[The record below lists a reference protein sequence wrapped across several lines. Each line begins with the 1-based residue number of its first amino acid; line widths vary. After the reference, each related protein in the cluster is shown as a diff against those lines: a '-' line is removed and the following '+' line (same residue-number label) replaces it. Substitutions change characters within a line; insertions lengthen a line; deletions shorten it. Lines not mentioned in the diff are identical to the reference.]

1 MRIAPLIHIISTLSE
16 GVFSLQD
23 RNNKQTTTDGSLKK
37 GLRARHMTMIA
48 LGGSI
53 GTGLFLASGT
63 AISTAG
69 PGGALIA
76 YAAVG
81 IMVYFLMTSLGELAT
96 FMPDSGSFNT
106 YAARFVDP
114 ALGFAMGWNF
124 WYNWA
129 VTIAAELAAAT
140 VLIKYWFP
148 DSSSM
153 LWSLLFLVLI
163 FALNVLSVKGYGE
176 SEYWF
181 AIIKV
186 ATVII
191 FLTVG
196 VLMIFGIMGGEAVG
210 FSNFTVGDAPI
221 HGGFFAVLGVFMAAG
236 FSFQGTELIGVAAG
250 ESENPRE
257 NVPRA
262 IRQVFWRILIFYI
275 LAITVI
281 SLIIPYTHPDLLKG
295 DLNNIGVSPFTLV
308 FEKAGL
314 AIAAS
319 VMNAVILTSVL
330 SAGNSGMYASS
341 RVLYA
346 LARDGK
352 APRFLGRLNKKG
364 IPMNALL
371 VTTAVGMLAFLASL
385 FGDGIV
391 YTWLLNASGMCGFIT
406 WLGIAISHY
415 RFRRAYVAQGRDLK
429 DLPYRARWFPFGPI
443 FAFVLCII
451 VIIGQNYQA
460 FTGERIDWSGALVA
474 YLSVPLF
481 LILWLGYKWIKKT
494 KVVPLQECDFSPT
507 DSSGH

>member
-1 MRIAPLIHIISTLSE
+1 M
-16 GVFSLQD
+16 QD
-23 RNNKQTTTDGSLKK
+23 RNNQTTTGPTLKK

-63 AISTAG
+63 AISNAG

-81 IMVYFLMTSLGELAT
+81 IMVFFLMTSLGELAT

-196 VLMIFGIMGGEAVG
+196 VLMIFGIIGGEAVG
-210 FSNFTVGDAPI
+210 FSNFTVGDAPF

-250 ESENPRE
+250 ESENPRK

-371 VTTAVGMLAFLASL
+371 LTTAVGMLAFLASL

-415 RFRRAYVAQGRDLK
+415 RFRRAYVAQGRDLN

-451 VIIGQNYQA
+451 VIVGQNYQA
-460 FTGERIDWSGALVA
+460 FTGDQIDWSGALVA

-481 LILWLGYKWIKKT
+481 LVLWLGYKFVKKT
-494 KVVPLQECDFSPT
+494 KVVPLQECDFTP
-507 DSSGH
+507 SSE